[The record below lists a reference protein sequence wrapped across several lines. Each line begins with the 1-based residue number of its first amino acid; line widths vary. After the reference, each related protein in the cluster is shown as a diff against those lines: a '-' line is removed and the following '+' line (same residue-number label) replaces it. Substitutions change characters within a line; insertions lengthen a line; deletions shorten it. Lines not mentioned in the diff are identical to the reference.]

1 MAEEGAL
8 TVVIADDH
16 GVVRAGVRAML
27 ERFGEVSGRSVSV
40 IGEAGNGLE
49 AIRQTKTLKP
59 ELLILDVAMPYAR
72 GIEVF
77 SEVRRW
83 APDTRIA
90 AMTGMTSAGLLK
102 RLIDAGIDGVFLK
115 GGPVEEFVDAL
126 PRLLGGEQVVAA
138 QVAESV
144 DGASDQESLTRREL
158 QVLSL
163 IVAGQSNQEVAD
175 ALNISANTV
184 NNHRA
189 SIMRKLNVHSMAELM
204 AYALREGLLDAS
216 RQL

>member
-1 MAEEGAL
+1 MAEPAAL

-16 GVVRAGVRAML
+16 EVVRQGIRAML
-27 ERFGEVSGRSVSV
+27 EQFAAAAGRAVNV
-40 IGEAGNGLE
+40 VGEAANGIE
-49 AIRQTKTLKP
+49 AIRQTKALHP
-59 ELLILDVAMPYAR
+59 ELLVLDVAMPYAR

-77 SEVRRW
+77 TEVRRW
-83 APDTRIA
+83 SANTRII
-90 AMTGMTSAGLLK
+90 AMTGMMSAGVLK
-102 RLIDAGIDGVFLK
+102 RLVDAGIDGVFLK
-115 GGPVEEFVDAL
+115 GGETEEFLAAL
-126 PRLLGGEQVVAA
+126 PQVLLGEQYVSAQAA
-138 QVAESV
+138 EALA
-144 DGASDQESLTRREL
+144 GAADQDSLTRREL

-163 IVAGQSNQEVAD
+163 IVGGQSNGEIAD
-175 ALNISANTV
+175 ALSISTNTV

>member
-1 MAEEGAL
+1 MAESAAL

-16 GVVRAGVRAML
+16 EVVRQGIRAML
-27 ERFGEVSGRSVSV
+27 ERFAAAIGRAVSV
-40 IGEAGNGLE
+40 AGEAANGIE
-49 AIRQTKTLKP
+49 AIRQTKALQP
-59 ELLILDVAMPYAR
+59 DLLVLDVAMPYAR

-77 SEVRRW
+77 TEVRRW
-83 APDTRIA
+83 APATRIV
-90 AMTGMTSAGLLK
+90 AMTGMTSVGVLK
-102 RLIDAGIDGVFLK
+102 RLVDAGIDGVFLK
-115 GGPVEEFVDAL
+115 GGETEEFISAL
-126 PRLLGGEQVVAA
+126 PQVLSGEQYVAA
-138 QVAESV
+138 QVAETLA
-144 DGASDQESLTRREL
+144 DAGDQESLTRREL

-163 IVAGQSNQEVAD
+163 IVGGQSNAEIAD
-175 ALNISANTV
+175 ALSISTNTV

>member
-1 MAEEGAL
+1 MADSAAL

-16 GVVRAGVRAML
+16 EVVRQGIRAML
-27 ERFGEVSGRSVSV
+27 ERFATAQGRPVS
-40 IGEAGNGLE
+40 IAGEAANGIE
-49 AIRQTKTLKP
+49 AIRQSKALQP
-59 ELLILDVAMPYAR
+59 DLLVLDVAMPYAR

-77 SEVRRW
+77 TEIRRW
-83 APDTRIA
+83 SPNTRIV
-90 AMTGMTSAGLLK
+90 AMTGMTSTGLLK
-102 RLIDAGIDGVFLK
+102 RLVDAGIDGVFLK
-115 GGPVEEFVDAL
+115 GGESEEFLVAL
-126 PRLLGGEQVVAA
+126 PQVLSGTQYVAA
-138 QVAESV
+138 DVAETLA
-144 DGASDQESLTRREL
+144 DAGDQERLSRREL

-163 IVAGQSNQEVAD
+163 IVGGQSNGEIAD
-175 ALNISANTV
+175 ALSISTNTV